1 VNGNAVSAEATVPRV
16 IGSTCHHPH
25 RLNYFYLKAMAT
37 IKQQV
42 LHFFELKWVQVC
54 LMVLIIISSAAI
66 AVEFFYPQISETHQG
81 VFQLIEYVVLPI
93 FTIEFLLRFWAAP
106 DRFVFLRK
114 PFNIIDLLAIV
125 PSYIEL
131 VLAVTPAASALRA
144 LRLLRLMRL
153 SRLLRAFKLF
163 RYKAFTRS
171 VIQYE
176 DTILQSI
183 TPVIVGFVVMKL
195 LILLLAYKGWWFA
208 HADLSEL
215 FAIIGFALGI
225 ILSQKIG
232 TTYSKFT
239 QIEEMTIQ
247 LSGTL
252 HTLELLAPGPEYKQW
267 AHCFIQAL
275 LNPTVE
281 HRIQLQQV
289 NQCIWQTI
297 RTLEAQPSELTIL
310 YKDFLCDS
318 QFCLNKAE
326 RLTPAA
332 YDSLLHQATIVY
344 LLLITLFVPGYTG
357 LISTFIAT
365 YILYGM
371 YRVTQDLDTIVGSE
385 YKLINIDL
393 TELRLIADQH
403 I

>member
-1 VNGNAVSAEATVPRV
+1 
-16 IGSTCHHPH
+16 
-25 RLNYFYLKAMAT
+25 MAT